1 MKARLIYI
9 YSLFCIVLCFACSSE
24 SKEKKYIIG
33 VSQCSMT
40 DIWRQAMLSD
50 MQVEVSNHPEIKL
63 DIRDAAQNNETQI
76 KQIKEFIKKKVD
88 LLIISPNESA
98 PLTPIAEE
106 AYKAGI
112 PTIILDRKINSDQYT
127 TYIGAD
133 NYEIGRSIGMYMSS
147 WLKEKCTLL
156 EVWGRKGSSSAAER
170 HQGFMDAIPKD
181 RNIHIKEINGN
192 WSRDE
197 VRSKVMKLDS
207 IEDLDVVFAH
217 NDMMA
222 LGVRDAIEQRDST
235 LAHRIRFIGV
245 DGLLGSGLGVEAVA
259 QGKLDA
265 SFYYPTGG
273 AVAIRVAC
281 QILKGENYAKR
292 YLLSTAM
299 IDKSNAQTLYIQSER
314 LVEYQRQIEKQRSY
328 LLQLLSRY
336 NLVYA
341 AMIIILVLAI
351 LLGGSVVYTVYINRK
366 IRQKNYLLKEKNLQV
381 QRQKEELSVAN
392 KRIEQVTTQKLQF
405 FTNVSHEIKTPL
417 TLILGPLA
425 KMDQDAPSGAF
436 ADDIRIVKKN
446 AERLK
451 RVIDQL
457 LDFRKIEDHKMALR
471 VSCVDLVSFIDE
483 VKSYFDN
490 LAQSK
495 QIEYSFQHENS
506 SLSVW
511 IDTDKMEKVL
521 ANLLSNAF
529 KFTPEHGKITIHLWE
544 EESNVL
550 FSVEDNGEGIP
561 PEDLSAVFERFFTGG
576 QSYASGTGIGLHLTR
591 EFVQMHKGSI
601 HVESEHGKRT
611 IFTVSI
617 PKGKSHFDES
627 CVFLSNATELSSGVA
642 DLDLSSIKESL
653 NRRYDYTV
661 LIVEDDRDIQD
672 YLRHELSANF
682 NVLLAENGVVALDIL
697 MKESI
702 SLVVTDVMMP
712 EMNGFELC
720 RRIKSDMALSHIPVI
735 LLTALSDDSQRLY
748 GFDGGADEYIQKPF
762 QVEFLKMRI
771 IKLLEERKRMREIFL
786 SEAQSPSGP
795 SFETMAK
802 AEGMD
807 DVFMKKFIALMEEN
821 YADPDFSIEKGSEK
835 LGLSRVH
842 LYRKVKELAGV
853 TPTDFLRN
861 FRLKKAGV
869 LLRQRSATISEVAYA
884 TGFSS
889 PAYFSK
895 CFKAIYNITPSE
907 FIDSLTER

>member
-366 IRQKNYLLKEKNLQV
+366 IRQK
-381 QRQKEELSVAN
+381 
-392 KRIEQVTTQKLQF
+392 
-405 FTNVSHEIKTPL
+405 
-417 TLILGPLA
+417 
-425 KMDQDAPSGAF
+425 
-436 ADDIRIVKKN
+436 
-446 AERLK
+446 
-451 RVIDQL
+451 
-457 LDFRKIEDHKMALR
+457 
-471 VSCVDLVSFIDE
+471 
-483 VKSYFDN
+483 
-490 LAQSK
+490 
-495 QIEYSFQHENS
+495 
-506 SLSVW
+506 
-511 IDTDKMEKVL
+511 
-521 ANLLSNAF
+521 
-529 KFTPEHGKITIHLWE
+529 
-544 EESNVL
+544 
-550 FSVEDNGEGIP
+550 
-561 PEDLSAVFERFFTGG
+561 
-576 QSYASGTGIGLHLTR
+576 
-591 EFVQMHKGSI
+591 
-601 HVESEHGKRT
+601 
-611 IFTVSI
+611 
-617 PKGKSHFDES
+617 
-627 CVFLSNATELSSGVA
+627 
-642 DLDLSSIKESL
+642 
-653 NRRYDYTV
+653 
-661 LIVEDDRDIQD
+661 
-672 YLRHELSANF
+672 
-682 NVLLAENGVVALDIL
+682 
-697 MKESI
+697 
-702 SLVVTDVMMP
+702 
-712 EMNGFELC
+712 
-720 RRIKSDMALSHIPVI
+720 
-735 LLTALSDDSQRLY
+735 
-748 GFDGGADEYIQKPF
+748 
-762 QVEFLKMRI
+762 I
-771 IKLLEERKRMREIFL
+771 I
-786 SEAQSPSGP
+786 
-795 SFETMAK
+795 
-802 AEGMD
+802 
-807 DVFMKKFIALMEEN
+807 
-821 YADPDFSIEKGSEK
+821 
-835 LGLSRVH
+835 
-842 LYRKVKELAGV
+842 
-853 TPTDFLRN
+853 
-861 FRLKKAGV
+861 
-869 LLRQRSATISEVAYA
+869 
-884 TGFSS
+884 
-889 PAYFSK
+889 
-895 CFKAIYNITPSE
+895 C
-907 FIDSLTER
+907 